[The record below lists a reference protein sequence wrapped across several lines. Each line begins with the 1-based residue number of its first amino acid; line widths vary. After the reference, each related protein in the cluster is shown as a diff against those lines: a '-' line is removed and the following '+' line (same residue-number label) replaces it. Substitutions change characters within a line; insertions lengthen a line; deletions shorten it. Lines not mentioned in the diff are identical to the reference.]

1 MSVSELIIGPRG
13 CIPVIGVAW
22 FICPLL
28 CMGLV
33 GGGTSGLA
41 VPIIRA
47 SLVVQTVKNLPA
59 MQGTG
64 VRSLGWE
71 NPLEKGM
78 ATYSIIL
85 AWKIPWTEESGRAAV
100 HVVTNSRTRMS
111 NEPFHFS

>member
-47 SLVVQTVKNLPA
+47 SLVAQRLKHLPA
-59 MQGTG
+59 RWETQ
-64 VRSLGWE
+64 VQSLGQE
-71 NPLEKGM
+71 DPLEKEM
-78 ATYSIIL
+78 ATHCSIL
-85 AWKIPWTEESGRAAV
+85 AWRISWMEEPGRSQSTGLQRV
-100 HVVTNSRTRMS
+100 GHD
-111 NEPFHFS
+111 